1 MTFLNPLLLIG
12 LVAAAI
18 PIIIHLLNL
27 RKLKT
32 VEFSSLRFLKELQ
45 KTKMRR
51 VKIRQL
57 LLLILRTLLVIAVV
71 LAFSR
76 PAMKGSLAGIPAGGT
91 TKARATIVIVLDDSP
106 SMGVRNERG
115 ILFSQAKEGVGR
127 LLDLAEDGDEVYL
140 IRLSEVGHKEIF
152 VPASSTRAVRD
163 AVEKMSPSLMTTPF
177 RSALGVA
184 AKVLG
189 ESKNFNQEVYLVTD
203 LQATQFMA
211 QDSVDLF
218 HERVRFFLIDIGTRQ
233 PENIGIN
240 QIVVHTQI
248 LTRNK
253 PVSMQAHVRNFGTVP
268 VRNGVAS
275 VYLDGARVVQQSVDV
290 GAGGSA
296 SATFSIIPRRR
307 GIIQGY
313 VQLEDDAFEPDNTR
327 YFVLNVPDNINVLM
341 AGAAQQDTR
350 LPALALTLLGDSS
363 IAGLFNVRQI
373 DVSQLSATDL
383 SRFNV
388 LAFCNVP
395 QFATS
400 VADRIAQFVHAGGG
414 LLLFPGKDS
423 DIGNYNEVL
432 FPRLGILPA
441 RPPAGIALPT
451 ENETTGFLSFDR
463 VDFAHPLFA
472 GLFEQSSTARNA
484 ATPAAIESPHIFD
497 AIVPQAGRDG
507 QTIISLSNGA
517 GFLTEYRTGMGRVL
531 LFSVDAGLAW
541 SDFPR
546 KGLFAPLLHR
556 SVVYLGTRDQNI
568 TPVVVGEKLTVAARL
583 KAAGQ
588 RDTYV
593 FTSPS
598 GIDER
603 IVPAVRATSGMAT
616 FESSNITESG
626 IYQLQYYPSGQK
638 GEVVAAVAVN
648 TDPAESDLRRA
659 TDEQLDAF
667 WGTIGVTPSQAQ
679 RLAVTEKIDTVV
691 LQSRF
696 GVELWKYLIGFAI
709 GLALAEMA
717 IGREQKSSTPSRESS
732 RAVE

>member
-12 LVAAAI
+12 LAAAAI

-57 LLLILRTLLVIAVV
+57 LLLIIRTLLVVAVV

-91 TKARATIVIVLDDSP
+91 TKARTTIVIVLDDSP

-127 LLDLAEDGDEVYL
+127 LLDLVEDGDEVYL
-140 IRLSEVGHKEIF
+140 IRLSEVGRKEMF
-152 VPASSTRAVRD
+152 VPAPSTRAVRD
-163 AVEKMSPSLMTTPF
+163 AVEKMSLSLMTVTF

-184 AKVLG
+184 ARILG

-203 LQATQFMA
+203 LQATQFA
-211 QDSVDLF
+211 EQDSVDLF
-218 HERVRFFLIDIGTRQ
+218 HERVRFFLIDVGTRQ
-233 PENIGIN
+233 PENIGIDH
-240 QIVVHTQI
+240 IVAHTQI

-253 PVSMQAHVRNFGTVP
+253 PVSMQANVRNFGITP
-268 VRNGVAS
+268 IRNGVVS
-275 VYLDGARVVQQSVDV
+275 VYLDGVRVVQQSVDV
-290 GAGGSA
+290 TAGGSA
-296 SATFSIIPRRR
+296 SATFSVIPRQR
-307 GIIQGY
+307 GIIQGHI
-313 VQLEDDAFEPDNTR
+313 QLEDDALEPDNTR
-327 YFVLNVPDNINVLM
+327 YFVLNVPDHINVLM
-341 AGAAQQDTR
+341 VGATQQDTR
-350 LPALALTLLGDSS
+350 LPALALTLLGDST

-373 DVSQLSATDL
+373 DISQLSATDL

-395 QFATS
+395 QFAAS
-400 VADRIAQFVHAGGG
+400 VANRIAQFVQTGGG
-414 LLLFPGKDS
+414 LLVFPGKDS

-432 FPRLGILPA
+432 FQTLGIPHA
-441 RPPAGIALPT
+441 RSSTGIVSPT

-472 GLFEQSSTARNA
+472 GLFEQSSAERTA
-484 ATPAAIESPHIFD
+484 ATSPAIESPRIYN

-507 QTIISLSNGA
+507 QTIITLTNGA
-517 GFLTEYRTGMGRVL
+517 GFLTEYLTGIGRVL

-583 KAAGQ
+583 KSAGE

-593 FTSPS
+593 LTSPS

-603 IVPAVRATSGMAT
+603 ILPAVRATSGMAI
-616 FESSNITESG
+616 FESSNITEAG
-626 IYQLQYYPSGQK
+626 IYKLQYHPSGQK
-638 GEVVAAVAVN
+638 EEVVAAVAVN

-659 TDEQLDAF
+659 TDTQIEAF
-667 WGTIGVTPSQAQ
+667 WKTIGATPSQTQ
-679 RLAVTEKIDTVV
+679 RLTVTERIDTVV
-691 LQSRF
+691 LESRF
-696 GVELWKYLIGFAI
+696 GVELWKYLIWFAI
-709 GLALAEMA
+709 VLALAEMA
-717 IGREQKSSTPSRESS
+717 IGREPKSSTLSRESS